1 MYFFSS
7 LSSLVFY
14 GLFKYKLYCLFLVLG
29 KLCSHFFKDLFS
41 ILFFSIFETSAIQM
55 WALLLLASTCPNVY
69 IFTFYFRVTVVFFFF
84 KNFLSHVFWLI
95 HPQLDPC
102 YHLSYPLWSFNVHIH
117 CTYFCT
123 FFMFPHVGLLISYLF
138 QCICLANLKFLAHLF
153 WHCCR
158 FEKCIF
164 SI

>member
-1 MYFFSS
+1 MQ
-7 LSSLVFY
+7 
-14 GLFKYKLYCLFLVLG
+14 
-29 KLCSHFFKDLFS
+29 FS
-41 ILFFSIFETSAIQM
+41 IFKSAMPTVPAPIAWMIIFYFFSIFETSAIQM
-55 WALLLLASTCPNVY
+55 WALLLLASTSPSVY
-69 IFTFYFRVTVVFFFF
+69 IFTFYFWVTVVFFFF

-102 YHLSYPLWSFNVHIH
+102 YHLSYPLWSFNFHIH

-123 FFMFPHVGLLISYLF
+123 FFMFPHVGLLIAYLF

-164 SI
+164 SMFRLLLSLLSACCCCC